1 MAWRIMLVMLLSVPS
16 ILYADCS
23 EKVIEEV
30 MRDTGKP
37 RDEVAKACNQVARE
51 IRQKNERPITES
63 EYQAK
68 LVERAKIVQ
77 LCKDLNK
84 PIAEIEQELRN
95 RGLYDIKPPIS
106 ASAKPIP
113 TRNTYAAPNN
123 AVTPIRCKSLD
134 TREFGLVNDG
144 RFGRG
149 WTRSEL
155 ISKYGPPCWTRFV
168 SNGEELVYESDGSN
182 NGSIFTILNG
192 YVAKKVRIY

>member
-37 RDEVAKACNQVARE
+37 RDEVVKACNQVARE

-68 LVERAKIVQ
+68 LVERAKIVR

-106 ASAKPIP
+106 VSSVAIP
-113 TRNTYAAPNN
+113 TRNTYTAPNN

-144 RFGRG
+144 RLGRG
-149 WTRSEL
+149 WTKFEL